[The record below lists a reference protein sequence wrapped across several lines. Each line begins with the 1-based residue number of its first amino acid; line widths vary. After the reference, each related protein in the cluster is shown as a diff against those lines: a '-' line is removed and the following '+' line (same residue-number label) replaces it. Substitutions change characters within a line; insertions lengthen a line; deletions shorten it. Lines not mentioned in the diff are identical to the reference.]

1 MYSQIEHREK
11 LKQEAKNYLF
21 DQEFNAEVE
30 RQISEK
36 KANKDKTL
44 SE

>member
-1 MYSQIEHREK
+1 MYSQTEHREK

-21 DQEFNAEVE
+21 DQEFAAEVD